1 MRYYTPLRYP
11 GGKGKLAPFIR
22 QVFIDNDLCDGI
34 YVEPYA
40 GGAGIALELVMT
52 GYAKEVWLN
61 DIDPAIHAFW
71 HSALNE
77 TQSLIEMVQSVSLTI
92 DEWQKQREIYMS
104 SGRKKRLTLAFA
116 TLFLNRTNR
125 SGILGGGVIGGLDQ
139 TGNWL
144 IDARFNRDGICERL
158 QRIEDHKHHIQLT
171 NLDAEAFIKAG
182 KFPKRSL
189 VYLDPPYFRKAQRLY
204 RNHYA
209 EADHARIAKL
219 VQQKLKAHWV
229 VSYDDAPEI
238 EKLYKERRKIRYA
251 LSYSAQTKRSGGE
264 LMFFSDGLDYP
275 NTNNPALFNRR
286 V

>member
-11 GGKGKLAPFIR
+11 GGKGKLAPFVR
-22 QVFIDNDLCDGI
+22 QVFVDNDLCDGV

-71 HSALNE
+71 HCALNE
-77 TQSLIEMVQSVSLTI
+77 TQALIEMVHNVPLTI
-92 DEWQKQREIYMS
+92 EEWQKQREIYLGP
-104 SGRKKRLTLAFA
+104 GRKKRLALAFA

-139 TGNWL
+139 TGKWL
-144 IDARFNRDGICERL
+144 IDARFNRDGIAERL

-171 NLDAEAFIKAG
+171 NLDAEDFIKAA

-189 VYLDPPYFRKAQRLY
+189 VYLDPPYFNKAQRLY

-209 EADHARIAKL
+209 EADHARIAQL
-219 VQQKLKAHWV
+219 VQQKLRTHWI

-238 EKLYKERRKIRYA
+238 AKLYKERRKIRYT
-251 LSYSAQTKRSGGE
+251 LSYSAQTKRNGGE

-275 NTNNPALFNRR
+275 KTNNPALFGRR
-286 V
+286 A

>member
-22 QVFIDNDLCDGI
+22 QLFVDNGLCDGV

-52 GYAKEVWLN
+52 SYAKEVWLN
-61 DIDPAIHAFW
+61 DIDPAIYAFW

-77 TQSLIEMVQSVSLTI
+77 TQALIDMVQNVPLTV
-92 DEWQKQREIYMS
+92 DEWQKQRDVYLNP
-104 SGRKKRLTLAFA
+104 GRKKRLLLGFA

-125 SGILGGGVIGGLDQ
+125 SGILGGGVIGGVEQ
-139 TGNWL
+139 KGNWL
-144 IDARFNRDGICERL
+144 IDARFNRDSICERL
-158 QRIEDHKHHIQLT
+158 QKIEDHKHHIKAT
-171 NLDAEAFIKAG
+171 NLDAEEFIKKT
-182 KFPKRSL
+182 KFPKKSL
-189 VYLDPPYFRKAQRLY
+189 VYLDPPYFNKAQRLY

-209 EADHARIAKL
+209 EADHARIASL
-219 VQQKLKAHWV
+219 VQKKLRTHWV

-238 EKLYKERRKIRYA
+238 AELYLDRRKIRYT
-251 LSYSAQTKRSGGE
+251 LSYSAQTKRKGGE

-275 NTNNPALFNRR
+275 KTNNPALFSRCS
-286 V
+286 

>member
-22 QVFIDNDLCDGI
+22 QVFVDNDLCDGI

-40 GGAGIALELVMT
+40 GGAGIALELVMM

-61 DIDPAIHAFW
+61 DVDPAIHAFW
-71 HSALNE
+71 HSALND
-77 TQSLIEMVQSVSLTI
+77 TQSLIEMVQNVPLTI

-104 SGRKKRLTLAFA
+104 PGRKKRLTLAFA

-139 TGNWL
+139 TGKWL
-144 IDARFNRDGICERL
+144 IDARFNRDGLCERL

-171 NLDAEAFIKAG
+171 NLDAEDFIKAT

-189 VYLDPPYFRKAQRLY
+189 VYLDPPYFKKAQRLY

-209 EADHARIAKL
+209 EADHARIAQL
-219 VQQKLKAHWV
+219 VQQKLKTHWV

-238 EKLYKERRKIRYA
+238 AKLYKERRKIRYA

-275 NTNNPALFNRR
+275 KTNNPALFNRR